1 MPNNKFPEHDYLSK
15 EFYGHFWGNFKIF
28 FINSLKQSKIDGHLP
43 ISQRQVIIKLLLKKK
58 KNWWQSKLLNGD
70 TKILPESLVEKLKPA
85 LPELISSNQRAYVKY
100 HKELF
105 QVPPS

>member
-58 KNWWQSKLLNGD
+58 KIGGKVSYLMVTQKYYLNH
-70 TKILPESLVEKLKPA
+70 L
-85 LPELISSNQRAYVKY
+85 
-100 HKELF
+100 
-105 QVPPS
+105 

>member
-15 EFYGHFWGNFKIF
+15 GFNGHFWGNFKIF

-58 KNWWQSKLLNGD
+58 KKLV
-70 TKILPESLVEKLKPA
+70 TK
-85 LPELISSNQRAYVKY
+85 
-100 HKELF
+100 
-105 QVPPS
+105 

>member
-43 ISQRQVIIKLLLKKK
+43 ISQRQVIKKLLLKKK
-58 KNWWQSKLLNGD
+58 KKLV
-70 TKILPESLVEKLKPA
+70 TK
-85 LPELISSNQRAYVKY
+85 
-100 HKELF
+100 
-105 QVPPS
+105 